1 MARKKSLPKA
11 KSMYAIPCLNE
22 LGDHFFVT
30 FNTTNEKDALT
41 LAGCIQGKKG
51 KRSLVIIT
59 EHGDIFNL

>member
-11 KSMYAIPCLNE
+11 KSMYDIPCLNE